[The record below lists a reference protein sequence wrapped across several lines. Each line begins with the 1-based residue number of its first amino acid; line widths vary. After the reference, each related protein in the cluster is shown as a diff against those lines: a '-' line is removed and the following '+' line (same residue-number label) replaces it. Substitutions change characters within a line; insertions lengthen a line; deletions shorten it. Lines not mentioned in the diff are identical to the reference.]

1 MTSTG
6 CLMIKFRML
15 SARHRKTLIDVLTI
29 PPKSG
34 IRWDD
39 VSSLIGHLGGKI
51 KNGNG
56 SRRKFILMG
65 SVYQTHQPHPGNV
78 MDKGA
83 VSGLRE
89 WFETIIGVEHD

>member
-1 MTSTG
+1 
-6 CLMIKFRML
+6 MIKVKEL
-15 SARHRKTLIDVLTI
+15 STKHCKTLDEILTK

-34 IRWDD
+34 IKWDD
-39 VSSLIGHLGGKI
+39 VVSLIKKLGGKV
-51 KNGNG
+51 KNGSG

-83 VSGLRE
+83 VNGLRE
-89 WFETIIGVEHD
+89 WFENVIGVDYD

>member
-1 MTSTG
+1 
-6 CLMIKFRML
+6 MIRVKEL
-15 SARHRKTLIDVLTI
+15 SSKHRKTLADVLTT

-34 IRWDD
+34 IKWDD
-39 VSSLIGHLGGKI
+39 VVSLINTLGGKI

-56 SRRKFILMG
+56 SRRKFILMS

-78 MDKGA
+78 MNKGA

-89 WFETIIGVEHD
+89 WFENVIGVAHD

>member
-1 MTSTG
+1 
-6 CLMIKFRML
+6 MIKVKEL
-15 SARHRKTLIDVLTI
+15 SSKHRKILADVLTI

-34 IRWDD
+34 IKWAD
-39 VSSLIGHLGGKI
+39 VVSLINKLGGGGKI

-83 VSGLRE
+83 VNGLRE
-89 WFETIIGVEHD
+89 WFENVIGVEHD